1 MALTA
6 FRLESLDLQG
16 KKIQRV
22 IFDLPDS
29 KVNTFGEV
37 AIREIEELIPLL
49 QSKYEA
55 KECDL
60 ILFASGKRG
69 NFIAGADIKLFQK
82 ATTPEQAAELSTKF
96 QEIVSRFE
104 DLKPIKVVAIEGSC
118 LGGGCEFSL
127 GMDAMLASD
136 DPSTKIGLP
145 EVNLGVLPG
154 GGGCVR
160 MPRKVGLATALDLIL
175 TGKSL
180 DAKRAYR
187 AGLVEAVIAKEN
199 FMETA
204 LQWCMKNWDALN
216 EGKRLAPKPNF
227 GGMGGPIGT
236 ALEKT
241 APGRMFMLKKA
252 KDGVLAKTRG
262 HYPGPIKILEVLSKT
277 SAQYG
282 PRLKGRDRDEAL
294 AIEAKAFGELAAGD
308 VAKNLIR
315 LFFMTEEVKK
325 QSGVAGVDAKSLSKI
340 NTGAV
345 LGAGVMGGGIAQL
358 LADKKIPVRMKDITT
373 QALATG
379 IAAATKVFAY
389 GVKKRKI
396 SKREFL
402 QRLNLISPS
411 LDFQGFQ
418 SVDCVIEAVVENMDV
433 KKKVLADLEK
443 EVRPDCI
450 IATNTSSLSVTEM
463 QTALTRSERFVGM
476 HFFNPVHRMPLIEV
490 IQAQKTDP
498 RAVAVIYELS
508 KRLGKTPIVVK
519 DAPGFLVNRLL
530 MSYLNEASYLL
541 AEGGLIE
548 EIDKMVLDFGMPM
561 GPFELIDEVGIDVG
575 DKVAHVLFEQLGERM
590 KPSEVNHKVKDS
602 GRLGK
607 KNKKGFYAYNSQS
620 KKESVDSEVQAMF
633 PGGKRFDPT
642 EVVDRCILP
651 MINEAARCLEEKV
664 VERAEDVDLGMI
676 MGTGF
681 PPFRG
686 GLLRYADSVGIP
698 TLIEKLKHYEST
710 VSPRFKPSE
719 AILKMASEGRTFYR
733 NT

>member
-6 FRLESLDLQG
+6 FRIEALDVQG

-60 ILFASGKRG
+60 ILFASGKKG
-69 NFIAGADIKLFQK
+69 NFIAGADIKLFQN
-82 ATTPEQAAELSTKF
+82 ATTAEQATQLSAKF

-104 DLKPIKVVAIEGSC
+104 DLKPIKVVAIEGTC

-160 MPRKVGLATALDLIL
+160 LPRKVGLATALDLIL

-180 DAKRAYR
+180 DGKRAYR

-199 FMETA
+199 FMEGA
-204 LQWCMKNWDALN
+204 IQWCLKNWDALN
-216 EGKRLAPKPNF
+216 EGRRLAPKPNF
-227 GGMGGPIGT
+227 GGMGGPIGA

-241 APGRMFMLKKA
+241 LPGRMFMMKKA
-252 KDGVLAKTRG
+252 KEGVLAKTRG
-262 HYPGPIKILEVLSKT
+262 HYPGPLKILEVLSKT

-282 PRLKGRDRDEAL
+282 PKLQGNDRDESL

-325 QSGVAGVDAKSLSKI
+325 QSGAAGVDVKSLAPIKM
-340 NTGAV
+340 GAV

-379 IAAATKVFAY
+379 IAAATKVFSY
-389 GVKKRKI
+389 SVKKRKI

-402 QRLNLISPS
+402 QRLGLIAPT
-411 LDFQGFQ
+411 LDYQGFQ

-443 EVRPDCI
+443 DVKADCL
-450 IATNTSSLSVTEM
+450 IATNTSSLSVSEM
-463 QTALTRSERFVGM
+463 QTALSKPERFVGM

-490 IQAQKTDP
+490 IQGAKTDP
-498 RAVAVIYELS
+498 KAVAQIYELC
-508 KRLGKTPIVVK
+508 KRLGKIPVVVK
-519 DAPGFLVNRLL
+519 DAPGFIVNRLL
-530 MSYLNEASYLL
+530 MSYLNEATYLL
-541 AEGGLIE
+541 QEGGDIAT
-548 EIDKMVLDFGMPM
+548 IDKMVLDFGMPM

-575 DKVAHVLFEQLGERM
+575 DKVAKVLYEQLGDRM

-607 KNKKGFYAYNSQS
+607 KNQKGFYTYNAQS
-620 KKESVDSEVQAMF
+620 KKQEVDSEAQAMF
-633 PGGKRFDPT
+633 PGNKHFESE
-642 EVVDRCILP
+642 EVVDRCMLP
-651 MINEAARCLEEKV
+651 MINEAARCLEEHV
-664 VERAEDVDLGMI
+664 VQKAEDVDLGMI

-686 GLLRYADSVGIP
+686 GLLRYADSVGISA
-698 TLIEKLKHYEST
+698 IVEKLKHYET
-710 VSPRFKPSE
+710 AVSSRFKPSE
-719 AILKMASEGRTFYR
+719 AILKMAAEGRSFYK
-733 NT
+733 N